1 MHMRT
6 VGDVRVSRV
15 IEMEGP
21 SFAIDDLFPDAD
33 GESVAAALAAEG
45 DWLLPRFI
53 DPESRFLIMSLHSFV
68 IRTARHVILVDTC
81 VGNDK
86 ERPGRDAW
94 HRRDGPFLDR
104 LAEAGVRPED
114 VDVVLCT
121 HLHVDHVGWNT
132 RLVDGRWV
140 PTFPNARYI
149 FARREYAFWE
159 AKAAAAPAGTVN
171 VGSYDDSVLPVVV
184 AGQAIFVDDDH
195 EIEDGLWLEP
205 APGHTPGNIILNL
218 VSGGTRAA
226 FTGDV
231 MHHPLQLV
239 RPDWSSRF
247 CEDPGQSRATRRA
260 LIERFAESGT
270 LILPAHFPTPTVGH
284 IEPTASGF
292 RLGS

>member
-1 MHMRT
+1 MRMRT
-6 VGDVRVSRV
+6 VGEVRVSRV

-33 GESVAAALAAEG
+33 AESVAAALAVAG

-53 DPESRFLIMSLHSFV
+53 APEDRFLIMSLHSFV

-104 LAEAGVRPED
+104 LADAGVRPED
-114 VDVVLCT
+114 VDFVLCT

-159 AKAAAAPAGTVN
+159 AKAAAARAGTVN
-171 VGSYDDSVLPVVV
+171 VGSYDDSVLPVVE

-195 EIEDGLWLEP
+195 AIEDGLWLEP
-205 APGHTPGNIILNL
+205 APEHTPGNVILNL
-218 VSGGTRAA
+218 VSGGERAA

-260 LIERFAESGT
+260 LIERFADSGT
-270 LILPAHFPTPTVGH
+270 LILPAHFPTPTIGC
-284 IEPTASGF
+284 IARTANGF
-292 RLGS
+292 RLRA